1 VNKLKLLFVSNSSSN
16 SIVHMSDAIQ
26 NNKTIDSEIV
36 HLYEKSFLLTFIHKI
51 FIKLKLPL
59 DPCTLNKRLVAKVD
73 TYQPDIIFIVKGN
86 TIYPWVLKG
95 IKLTYPSIKLI
106 SWSLD
111 DMYAWHNRSLYYT
124 LGLKYYD
131 TVFTVKSY
139 NVRELKLIGAKEVKY
154 LHQAYSKKHHK
165 PCNSCDE
172 IKDKVDVIFIGH
184 GERERFE
191 SLNYLAKNGIKVTVY
206 GAAWHKKEFNNYHN
220 NLQIN
225 DYPLFGEA
233 YSNALSCSSINLC
246 FLRKINR
253 DLHTSR
259 SLEIPA
265 CGGFMMA
272 EQTQEH
278 AELFK
283 EDKEAVF
290 FNNDKEL
297 LAKVQYYL
305 KNKTERIKISKAGYD
320 RCVNSN
326 YSYDSMLNK
335 ILEGMSNV

>member
-1 VNKLKLLFVSNSSSN
+1 
-16 SIVHMSDAIQ
+16 MSESVG
-26 NNKTIDSEIV
+26 NNKTIDHRI
-36 HLYEKSFLLTFIHKI
+36 LYQYKKKFSISFFYKI
-51 FIKLKLPL
+51 FIKIKLPL
-59 DPCTLNKRLVAKVD
+59 DSNNVNKNILIEVRDYKPNIV
-73 TYQPDIIFIVKGN
+73 FIVKGN
-86 TIYPWVLKG
+86 IIYPWVLKR
-95 IKLTYPSIKLI
+95 IKSIHPNIKLI

-139 NVRELKLIGAKEVKY
+139 NVRDLKLLGAKEVKY

-172 IKDKVDVIFIGH
+172 IKDKADVIFIGH

-297 LAKVQYYL
+297 LVKVQYYL

-335 ILEGMSNV
+335 ILEGIVIPPKNNT